1 MKPEF
6 HPAAARELSAAVQ
19 SGEDHTGGLG
29 AELKAEAQRVT
40 AILCNAPLIGEALGQ
55 SYRRMP
61 LRRFP
66 FALIYRI
73 DGDRLRIIAIAHRR
87 RRPGY
92 WIQRK

>member
-1 MKPEF
+1 MTPVF

-19 SGEDHTGGLG
+19 NGKEFRRGLG
-29 AELKAEAQRVT
+29 AELKAETQRVT
-40 AILCNAPLIGEALGQ
+40 QLLLNTPLIGEPIGKG
-55 SYRRMP
+55 YRRFP

-73 DGDRLRIIAIAHRR
+73 DGDQLRILAVAHRR

-92 WIQRK
+92 WSQRQ

>member
-1 MKPEF
+1 MIPEF

-19 SGEDHTGGLG
+19 SGEEHTRGLG
-29 AELKAEAQRVT
+29 AELKAETQRVT
-40 AILCNAPLIGEALGQ
+40 QLLLETPLIGEVVGG
-55 SYRRMP
+55 SFRRFP

-73 DGDRLRIIAIAHRR
+73 DGDRLRILAVAHRR

-92 WIQRK
+92 WSERK

>member
-1 MKPEF
+1 MTPEF

-19 SGEDHTGGLG
+19 NGEEYSRGLG
-29 AELKAEAQRVT
+29 AELKAETQRAT
-40 AILCNAPLIGEALGQ
+40 QLLLTTPSIGEPVGKGF
-55 SYRRMP
+55 RRFP

-73 DGDRLRIIAIAHRR
+73 DGDRLRILAVAHRR

-92 WIQRK
+92 WSQRQ

>member
-1 MKPEF
+1 MTPVF

-19 SGEDHTGGLG
+19 NGQDYSRGLG

-40 AILCNAPLIGEALGQ
+40 QLLLNTPLIGEPIGKG
-55 SYRRMP
+55 YRRFP

-66 FALIYRI
+66 FSLIYRI
-73 DGDRLRIIAIAHRR
+73 AGDQLRILAVAHRR

-92 WIQRK
+92 WSQRQ

>member
-1 MKPEF
+1 MTPVF

-19 SGEDHTGGLG
+19 DGEEFSRGLG
-29 AELKAEAQRVT
+29 AELKAETQRVT
-40 AILCNAPLIGEALGQ
+40 HVLLKSPLIGEPIGKG
-55 SYRRMP
+55 YRRFP

-73 DGDRLRIIAIAHRR
+73 DGDQLRILAIAHRR

-92 WIQRK
+92 WSQRQ